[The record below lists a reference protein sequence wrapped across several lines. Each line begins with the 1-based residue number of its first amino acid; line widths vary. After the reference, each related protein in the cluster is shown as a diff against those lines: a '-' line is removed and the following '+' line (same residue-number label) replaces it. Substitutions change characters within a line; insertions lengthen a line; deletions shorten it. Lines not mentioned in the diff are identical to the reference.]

1 MIRGYIEVITNEV
14 VQGWIYSADG
24 KTRDQIVLAYS
35 GDQCVGSGKVEHF
48 RRDLAAAGLGDGY
61 LGFSFG
67 ITIAPEDV
75 GSVTVRFDGSDA
87 VLLQPGA
94 VVRSA
99 SDDAHPRESTRP
111 ADDSRPTR
119 NSSPSD
125 DGQSNTLPAADP
137 SSPDRSLRRAAVAR
151 QLAALAWQLA
161 HARLSQAEY
170 DFLRIMWSAGFYHRT
185 LLRREAAGKPAV
197 ADPPVAVA
205 TELLETYLGTNADI
219 KIVPSVTS
227 LTFRE
232 ELDKVVANPALAPVV
247 ALYGSDRVAIRA
259 LEGSHIT
266 DDPLTKAG
274 MPRGNYVD
282 HQINAEHLIMLD
294 ARVAAELYAPVGQTI
309 SIMTSTA

>member
-24 KTRDQIVLAYS
+24 KTRDKIVLAYS

-99 SDDAHPRESTRP
+99 SDDSARPVDNRQLGDTRP
-111 ADDSRPTR
+111 VQDARPTEDR
-119 NSSPSD
+119 QSTARSP
-125 DGQSNTLPAADP
+125 ADP
-137 SSPDRSLRRAAVAR
+137 PPPDRSLRRRALTR
-151 QLAALAWQLA
+151 QLAALAWQLT
-161 HARLSQAEY
+161 HARLSQTEY
-170 DFLRIMWSAGFYHRT
+170 DFLRLIWSAGVYDRT

-197 ADPPVAVA
+197 ADPPLAVA
-205 TELLETYLGTNADI
+205 TELLESYLGTDADI
-219 KIVPSVTS
+219 KIVASVTS
-227 LTFRE
+227 LSFRE
-232 ELDKVVANPALAPVV
+232 ELDKVIANPALAPVV
-247 ALYGSDRVAIRA
+247 ALYSSDRVAIRA

-266 DDPLTKAG
+266 EDLTKAG

-282 HQINAEHLIMLD
+282 YKINAEHLIMLD